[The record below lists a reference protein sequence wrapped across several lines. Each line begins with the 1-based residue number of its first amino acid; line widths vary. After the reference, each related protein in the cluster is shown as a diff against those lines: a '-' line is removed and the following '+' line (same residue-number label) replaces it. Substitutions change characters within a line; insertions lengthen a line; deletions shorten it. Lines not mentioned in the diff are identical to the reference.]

1 MSKQNILNVVLCAVM
16 LVIGAGVFME
26 SPVTIVKE
34 ITKDVPT
41 GAVVST
47 EIDSN
52 TLAFGGIR
60 EHAYRTKMAP
70 ATTTLCVFKSP
81 ASTSTLMYAG
91 YEIYAG
97 TTTAANIDIAK
108 GNTALATTTLLVTG
122 TSVASGARA
131 NVSWTTAG
139 ATAADDIMAPSTYV
153 LVKTATA
160 GLSGYTYGGT
170 CTAKFQE
177 F

>member
-1 MSKQNILNVVLCAVM
+1 MTKQNILNVVLSVAVVVVGFFA
-16 LVIGAGVFME
+16 LTNESVKTVIE
-26 SPVTIVKE
+26 KI
-34 ITKDVPT
+34 PT
-41 GAVVST
+41 GAVVSSELT
-47 EIDSN
+47 SN
-52 TLAFGGIR
+52 TFAFGGVR
-60 EHAYRTKMAP
+60 EHAYRTSMAP

-91 YEIYAG
+91 YEIFTG
-97 TTTAANIDIAK
+97 TSTAANIDIAK
-108 GNTALATTTLLVTG
+108 GNTPLATTTLLVTG
-122 TSVASGARA
+122 TSVASGAKA
-131 NVSWTTAG
+131 NVSWTSAG